1 MIKIKNLTIKNF
13 LSVGNVTQGL
23 RFDQYGL
30 TLVLGNNLDLGGDG
44 SRNGTGKTTIVK
56 ALSYVLYGNALTNI
70 RKDNLI
76 NKTNIKNML
85 VTCEFDLNGTNY
97 KIERGRKPNILKFI
111 INDNQVDSQD
121 SEEQQGEN
129 KETQEHIERTIG
141 MSHDMFKHI
150 AALNTY
156 TEPFLSLKA
165 NDQREIIEQLLGITQ
180 LSEKATLLK
189 DLIRGTKDQIKEEE
203 YRVKAVSD
211 ANNKI
216 KASIDDLGRRSRLWQ
231 TKQEEDI
238 EKLGAAITELR
249 NIDIEQELTNHKLL
263 TLWKEQDSL
272 MSRFN
277 KDLATHQSAIKRIS
291 TNISDLEKAQAKAL
305 AHQCHAC
312 GQDIHDTKQEEMM
325 SEIAVAVSAL
335 RQDLSKEQAGIEKIN
350 SDIKKLGDIGKRPN
364 VKYNNIDDAVNH
376 KSTLETAMDQLE
388 RRALDLDP
396 YIEQIDHLKE
406 TALEEVNFDLMNKLT
421 KLLEHQDFLL
431 KLLTAK
437 DSFVR
442 KRIIEQNLSYLNHR
456 LAHYLE
462 KLNLPHS
469 VKFRSDLEVD
479 ITQLGQDFDFDN
491 LSRGERNRLILGLS
505 WAFRDVYESLNHPIN
520 LLFIDEMIDSGMDA
534 NGVDNALGILK
545 KMSREQNKNI
555 FLISHRDEL
564 VGRVNNIL
572 QVVKENGFTTFSTDV
587 EMVEA

>member
-44 SRNGTGKTTIVK
+44 SRNGTGKTTIVN

-263 TLWKEQDSL
+263 TLWKEQDSQ

-335 RQDLSKEQAGIEKIN
+335 RQDLNKEQAGIEKIN

-479 ITQLGQDFDFDN
+479 ITQLGQEFDFDN

>member
-23 RFDQYGL
+23 RFDQHGL

-44 SRNGTGKTTIVK
+44 SRNGTGKTTIVN

-76 NKTNIKNML
+76 NKTNSKNMM
-85 VTCEFDLNGTNY
+85 VTCEFDCNGVQY
-97 KIERGRKPNILKFI
+97 KIERGRKPNLLRFI
-111 INDNQVDSQD
+111 VNDKVDND
-121 SEEQQGEN
+121 VDNEEQQGEN
-129 KETQEHIERTIG
+129 KETQEHIERVIG
-141 MSHDMFKHI
+141 MGHDMFKHVV
-150 AALNTY
+150 ALNTY

-180 LSEKATLLK
+180 LSEKAVLLK
-189 DLIRGTKDQIKEEE
+189 ELIKGTKDQIKEEE
-203 YRVKAVSD
+203 YRIKAVTD

-216 KASIDDLGRRSRLWQ
+216 KTSIDDLERRSRLWQ
-231 TKQEEDI
+231 TKQSEDI
-238 EKLGAAITELR
+238 ERLGAAITELR
-249 NIDIEQELTNHKLL
+249 NIDIELELSNHKALA
-263 TLWKEQDSL
+263 LWREQDSQL
-272 MSRFN
+272 VRYN
-277 KDLATHQSAIKRIS
+277 KDLATHQSAIKRLS
-291 TNISDLEKAQAKAL
+291 KQLSELQSALAKAED
-305 AHQCHAC
+305 HQCHAC
-312 GQDIHDTKQEEMM
+312 GQTIHDTKQESMLAELQAAALLIGTDLEKEAKEEKKI
-325 SEIAVAVSAL
+325 SSA
-335 RQDLSKEQAGIEKIN
+335 
-350 SDIKKLGDIGKRPN
+350 IKKMGEIGSRPA

-406 TALEEVNFDLMNKLT
+406 TALEEVDFEVMNKLT
-421 KLLEHQDFLL
+421 KLLEHQEFLL

-462 KLNLPHS
+462 KLSLPHT

-479 ITQLGQDFDFDN
+479 ITQLGQEFDFDN

-505 WAFRDVYESLNHPIN
+505 WAFRDVYESLNRPIN

-545 KMSREQNKNI
+545 KMAREQNKNI

-587 EMVEA
+587 EMVES

>member
-1 MIKIKNLTIKNF
+1 MIKIKNLTIRNF
-13 LSVGNVTQGL
+13 LSVGNVTQAL
-23 RFDQYGL
+23 KFDQHGL

-44 SRNGTGKTTIVK
+44 SRNGTGKTTIVN

-76 NKTNIKNML
+76 NKTNTKNML

-97 KIERGRKPNILKFI
+97 KIERGRKPNVLKFI

-141 MSHDMFKHI
+141 MGHDMFKHI

-180 LSEKATLLK
+180 LSEKAVLLK
-189 DLIRGTKDQIKEEE
+189 ELIKGTKDQIKEEE
-203 YRVKAVSD
+203 YRVKAVTD

-216 KASIDDLGRRSRLWQ
+216 KASIDDLERRSRLWQ
-231 TKQEEDI
+231 SKQQEDI
-238 EKLGAAITELR
+238 EKLSAAITELR
-249 NIDIEQELTNHKLL
+249 NIDIEVELANHKAMAV
-263 TLWKEQDSL
+263 WKERDSQL
-272 MSRFN
+272 TRHN
-277 KDLATHQSAIKRIS
+277 KDLATHQSAIKRLTKQLGDIKS
-291 TNISDLEKAQAKAL
+291 ALSKAEE
-305 AHQCHAC
+305 HQCHAC
-312 GQDIHDTKQEEMM
+312 GQTIHDNKQESMVLELRAAA
-325 SEIAVAVSAL
+325 ETVAA
-335 RQDLSKEQAGIEKIN
+335 DLEKESKEEKKI
-350 SDIKKLGDIGKRPN
+350 SSAIKKLGDIGTRP
-364 VKYNNIDDAVNH
+364 VIKYNNIDDAVNH

-396 YIEQIDHLKE
+396 YVEQIDHLKE
-406 TALEEVNFDLMNKLT
+406 TALETVDFELMNTLT
-421 KLLEHQDFLL
+421 KLLEHQEFLL

-462 KLNLPHS
+462 KLSLPHS

-479 ITQLGQDFDFDN
+479 ITQLGQEFDFDN

-505 WAFRDVYESLNHPIN
+505 WAFRDVYESLNQPIN

-545 KMSREQNKNI
+545 KMAREQNKNI

-564 VGRVNNIL
+564 VGRVNTIL
-572 QVVKENGFTTFSTDV
+572 QVIKENGFTTFSTDV

>member
-1 MIKIKNLTIKNF
+1 
-13 LSVGNVTQGL
+13 
-23 RFDQYGL
+23 
-30 TLVLGNNLDLGGDG
+30 
-44 SRNGTGKTTIVK
+44 
-56 ALSYVLYGNALTNI
+56 LSYVLYGNALTNI

-76 NKTNIKNML
+76 NKTNTKNML

-97 KIERGRKPNILKFI
+97 KIERGRKPNVLKFI

-189 DLIRGTKDQIKEEE
+189 DLIKGTKDQIKEEE
-203 YRVKAVSD
+203 YRVKAVTD

-249 NIDIEQELTNHKLL
+249 NIDIEQELANHKLL
-263 TLWKEQDSL
+263 ALWREQDSQ

-277 KDLATHQSAIKRIS
+277 KDLATHQSAVKRIS
-291 TNISDLEKAQAKAL
+291 ANISDLEKAQAKAE

-312 GQDIHDTKQEEMM
+312 GQDIHDSKQEEMM
-325 SEIAVAVSAL
+325 SEISMAVSSL
-335 RQDLSKEQAGIEKIN
+335 RLDLDKEQKDIDKIN
-350 SDIKKLGDIGKRPN
+350 SAIKKLGDIGKRPN

-406 TALEEVNFDLMNKLT
+406 TALEEVNFELMNKLT

-462 KLNLPHS
+462 KLSLPHS

-479 ITQLGQDFDFDN
+479 ITQLGQEFDFDN

-545 KMSREQNKNI
+545 KMSREQHKNI

>member
-1 MIKIKNLTIKNF
+1 MIKVKTLTIKNF

-23 RFDQYGL
+23 RFDQHGL

-44 SRNGTGKTTIVK
+44 SRNGTGKTTIVN

-70 RKDNLI
+70 KKDNLI
-76 NKTNIKNML
+76 NKTNCKNML
-85 VTCEFDLNGTNY
+85 VTCEFECNGVRY
-97 KIERGRKPNILKFI
+97 RIERGRKPNVLKFI
-111 INDNQVDSQD
+111 VNDQLDTDSD
-121 SEEQQGEN
+121 NEEQQGEN
-129 KETQEHIERTIG
+129 KETQEHIERVVG

-150 AALNTY
+150 VALNTY

-180 LSEKATLLK
+180 LSEKAVLLK
-189 DLIRGTKDQIKEEE
+189 DLIKGTKDQIKEEE
-203 YRVKAVSD
+203 YRIKAVTD

-216 KASIDDLGRRSRLWQ
+216 KTSIDDLGRRSRLWQ

-238 EKLGAAITELR
+238 DKLAAAITELR
-249 NIDIEQELTNHKLL
+249 NIDIEVELANHKSLAV
-263 TLWKEQDSL
+263 WRERDSQL
-272 MSRFN
+272 SRYN
-277 KDLATHQSAIKRIS
+277 KDLATHQSAVKRL
-291 TNISDLEKAQAKAL
+291 NKQLSDLQGALSKAED
-305 AHQCHAC
+305 HQCHAC
-312 GQDIHDTKQEEMM
+312 GQTIHDSKQESMM
-325 SEIAVAVSAL
+325 AELKSAVVSVAA
-335 RQDLSKEQAGIEKIN
+335 DLEKESKEEKKI
-350 SDIKKLGDIGKRPN
+350 SADIKNLGDLGTRPV

-396 YIEQIDHLKE
+396 YIEQIDHLKV

-421 KLLEHQDFLL
+421 KLLEHQEFLL

-462 KLNLPHS
+462 RLSLPHI

-479 ITQLGQDFDFDN
+479 ITQLGQEFDFDN

-505 WAFRDVYESLNHPIN
+505 WAFRDVYESLNRPLN

-534 NGVDNALGILK
+534 NGVDNALGLLK
-545 KMSREQNKNI
+545 KMAREQNKNI

-564 VGRVNNIL
+564 VSRVNNIL
-572 QVVKENGFTTFSTDV
+572 QVVKENGFTTFSTDI